1 MNNSKNGKINPDY
14 YKSKIP
20 GIECID
26 VVKYLDFPIGN
37 AIKYLWRAGNK
48 RYDNLDA
55 KASAIS
61 KFLFHLFASQK
72 FILLVVE
79 LYSSKPWT
87 GVGTVIWSV
96 VFCNK
101 TRGKSTPLLG
111 SAILRTALWSCT
123 ITGPFFGVIITWD
136 LKNPRINTNAKV
148 NILVFII

>member
-48 RYDNLDA
+48 SYDNLDA

-61 KFLFHLFASQK
+61 DLEK
-72 FILLVVE
+72 
-79 LYSSKPWT
+79 
-87 GVGTVIWSV
+87 
-96 VFCNK
+96 
-101 TRGKSTPLLG
+101 
-111 SAILRTALWSCT
+111 AI
-123 ITGPFFGVIITWD
+123 D
-136 LKNPRINTNAKV
+136 LKPEKCRVLSI
-148 NILVFII
+148 ILFISSL

>member
-48 RYDNLDA
+48 SYDNLDA

-61 KFLFHLFASQK
+61 KLEKAIWYINCEINKISESKNVINIFEGELNS
-72 FILLVVE
+72 VDVE
-79 LYSSKPWT
+79 ESNEIS
-87 GVGTVIWSV
+87 
-96 VFCNK
+96 N
-101 TRGKSTPLLG
+101 
-111 SAILRTALWSCT
+111 
-123 ITGPFFGVIITWD
+123 D
-136 LKNPRINTNAKV
+136 
-148 NILVFII
+148 